1 MKIYMIEQTYFDGA
15 EFWKNPEA
23 HYDSIEKAREHI
35 VVVLVGNYEFSIV
48 EIDVL

>member
-35 VVVLVGNYEFSIV
+35 RSSSCWQLRI
-48 EIDVL
+48 